1 MRALRNVLVQ
11 KVWLCGL
18 LTGVSF
24 LALGGYDVIAV
35 GIVAARR
42 VSPARAWLAGAIANA
57 ISNTLGFHALTATAV
72 RFRLLGRAGLSASEV
87 TSVVALSWTALGFG
101 FVSMISLAMTV
112 SPDSRPEQ
120 RVIGVALIGA
130 LVLCTRLLGP
140 GKRVSIKAFNLPLP
154 SGRVALAQMLL
165 GAIEMASAIGALYIL
180 MPEDFVSSFL
190 SFSLVYIGAVLLGIA
205 SHAPG
210 GLGVFEATMLSF
222 GNGQG
227 RAGILA
233 ALIIYRLIYNLCP
246 FGLAALT
253 FAGEEISASV
263 SSRVGNS

>member
-1 MRALRNVLVQ
+1 MRALRNVPVQ

-35 GIVAARR
+35 GILAARR
-42 VSPARAWLAGAIANA
+42 ISPARAWLAGVIANA

-87 TSVVALSWTALGFG
+87 ASVVALSWTALGFG
-101 FVSMISLAMTV
+101 FVSMISLAMML

-140 GKRVSIKAFNLPLP
+140 GKRVSIKA
-154 SGRVALAQMLL
+154 
-165 GAIEMASAIGALYIL
+165 
-180 MPEDFVSSFL
+180 
-190 SFSLVYIGAVLLGIA
+190 FSLVYIGAVLLGIA